1 MKESKDLNKDDVA
14 APEYKSSL
22 PNIDWN
28 ISSIH
33 TVDVALNQA
42 ARVRQMLRTR
52 KLQLQLETDIK
63 TLAWRRRSNES
74 NRANLQSTKSAG
86 VQMMTTSPRKSDGC
100 PQTRINELEKK
111 LSDLQQ
117 TTEDHADLSAALAS
131 EESKERVKIQL
142 HTTTSFVAS
151 KFLTVCK
158 WRASSN
164 VAQKRNQVIDHQW
177 RREYVEKVRKEIIRA
192 SAREHQNAIIECV
205 EKQVKESVEECKRML
220 MNRLRPLELQLSRI
234 QCLIQKTKDHHLQ
247 SVESMVS
254 SALLSRNGNKMTQL
268 TTTLSPAITARFSPR
283 AGRQAREG
291 LNGMGGMGGMGGVG
305 GATGGG
311 NEKKGIT
318 EQGAAKKNESRRVKG
333 QENGQDQE
341 EEEEAEEEDKD
352 EASKKKRQMQKE
364 TSDFEVGI
372 QHVGKVVWVESVHCW
387 GTIRF
392 FGKVT
397 NVASAA
403 SKKGTWVGVSL
414 SLPKGRNDGTI
425 RKIRYFP
432 SKKRHGIFVRS
443 NNVREHPIEGNP
455 RKRRSRAVNSL
466 ETATALKKTLARMV
480 AKHK

>member
-63 TLAWRRRSNES
+63 TLAWRRSNES

-131 EESKERVKIQL
+131 EESKERVEIQL

-283 AGRQAREG
+283 AALRDALKEFHNDRDVAMEAIKQNSNALEFASKD
-291 LNGMGGMGGMGGVG
+291 LKNDYVIVLE
-305 GATGGG
+305 AV
-311 NEKKGIT
+311 KKG
-318 EQGAAKKNESRRVKG
+318 G
-333 QENGQDQE
+333 
-341 EEEEAEEEDKD
+341 
-352 EASKKKRQMQKE
+352 
-364 TSDFEVGI
+364 
-372 QHVGKVVWVESVHCW
+372 
-387 GTIRF
+387 
-392 FGKVT
+392 
-397 NVASAA
+397 
-403 SKKGTWVGVSL
+403 
-414 SLPKGRNDGTI
+414 
-425 RKIRYFP
+425 
-432 SKKRHGIFVRS
+432 
-443 NNVREHPIEGNP
+443 
-455 RKRRSRAVNSL
+455 
-466 ETATALKKTLARMV
+466 TALKHASKELQNNMDIVRAAVKQNPQSIMYASIDLRGNEEIVLIAVERWGLALKYASVELRANKQVVLKAGKQSSGALKYASTELQNDQTIQYLCQEVTEELPMTTGGITR
-480 AKHK
+480 H